1 MTSQW
6 KRLVQTPTTLS
17 LSYAGHGKKQMN
29 SWQPD
34 KDPYWVS
41 FVIQQGGNNHFTPL
55 HTTQTHDMLME
66 YNYVTKLMKPP
77 NVSILFRLF
86 QQVYVCVFKNI

>member
-1 MTSQW
+1 
-6 KRLVQTPTTLS
+6 
-17 LSYAGHGKKQMN
+17 MN
-29 SWQPD
+29 SWQSD
-34 KDPYWVS
+34 KDPYWVT

-77 NVSILFRLF
+77 NVSIQFTLF
-86 QQVYVCVFKNI
+86 QQVYVCV